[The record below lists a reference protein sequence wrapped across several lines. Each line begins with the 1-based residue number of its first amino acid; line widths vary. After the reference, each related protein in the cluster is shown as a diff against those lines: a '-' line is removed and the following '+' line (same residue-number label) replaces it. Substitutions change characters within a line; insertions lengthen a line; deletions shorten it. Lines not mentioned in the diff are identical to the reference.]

1 MSNRTKDRAA
11 GAVARVPSEGR
22 LTDAPGEKGFERE
35 EASGAYAR
43 PTDPGGYAATQKWN
57 ELSTM
62 FVDDPNGAVRAADEV
77 IREQMH
83 ALINRLSD
91 KRSQLALRWERD
103 GASTEDLRQ
112 CFTAYRELARCLD
125 DM

>member
-1 MSNRTKDRAA
+1 MSNRTKERVE
-11 GAVARVPSEGR
+11 GAVARVPSDAR
-22 LTDAPGEKGFERE
+22 LIDGPGEKVFERE

-57 ELSTM
+57 ELSAL

-103 GASTEDLRQ
+103 GASTEELRQ
-112 CFTAYRELARCLD
+112 CFTAYRELASCLD
-125 DM
+125 KM